1 MELLPGVEW
10 DRAEHL
16 IVSGYPCLNTTNGVS
31 VDCEHGG
38 MDEVRYMCLA
48 NYGNEDV
55 LNVFCARS

>member
-10 DRAEHL
+10 GRAEQL
-16 IVSGYPCLNTTNGVS
+16 IVSGYPCLNATNGVN

-48 NYGNEDV
+48 NFF
-55 LNVFCARS
+55 L